1 MPATDPSSTVT
12 SNTFA
17 SVAVAPITVA
27 SITDLPTKA
36 DHDHFLRTF
45 GVLPPFHARERAIVI
60 EDHSE
65 YIRAGDTVTVHSIE
79 GRGPRGWLLW
89 VLRDEHRSLMFAGN
103 LKPVEA

>member
-1 MPATDPSSTVT
+1 MPTTDPSS
-12 SNTFA
+12 A
-17 SVAVAPITVA
+17 VAAVISAPITSA
-27 SITDLPTKA
+27 PSTDLPTKA